1 MIVYGNSSLL
11 FITITFLI
19 SLALVLLLTKAID
32 LLFCTSSVAV
42 PIIFIL
48 LIAIPFSAV
57 LWAYTSVTDA
67 ILRKAASET
76 ITEGTMIA
84 ITDKVI
90 TYIDNETNETN
101 NIYYNG
107 ADKIKPKLDKNLN
120 SGEVKIITRSSDW
133 GSYKEVTYNIP
144 KK

>member
-11 FITITFLI
+11 FIAITFLI
-19 SLALVLLLTKAID
+19 SLALVLFITKALD

-48 LIAIPFSAV
+48 LIVIPFSAV
-57 LWAYTSVTDA
+57 LWAYTSVTDE
-67 ILRKAASET
+67 ILRKATSET

-90 TYIDNETNETN
+90 TYINNETNETN
-101 NIYYNG
+101 NIYYNTT
-107 ADKIKPKLDKNLN
+107 DKIKPKLDKSLK

>member
-11 FITITFLI
+11 FIAITFLI
-19 SLALVLLLTKAID
+19 SLALVLLLTKALN

-48 LIAIPFSAV
+48 LIVIPFSAV
-57 LWAYTSVTDA
+57 LWAYTSVTDE

-90 TYIDNETNETN
+90 TYINNETNETN
-101 NIYYNG
+101 NIYYNTT
-107 ADKIKPKLDKNLN
+107 DKIKPKLDKSLK
-120 SGEVKIITRSSDW
+120 SGEVKIITRSSD
-133 GSYKEVTYNIP
+133 
-144 KK
+144 

>member
-11 FITITFLI
+11 FIAITFLI
-19 SLALVLLLTKAID
+19 SLALVLFITKALD

-48 LIAIPFSAV
+48 LIVIPFSAV
-57 LWAYTSVTDA
+57 LWAYTSVTDE

-90 TYIDNETNETN
+90 TYINNETNETN
-101 NIYYNG
+101 NIYYNTT
-107 ADKIKPKLDKNLN
+107 DKIKPKLDKSLK